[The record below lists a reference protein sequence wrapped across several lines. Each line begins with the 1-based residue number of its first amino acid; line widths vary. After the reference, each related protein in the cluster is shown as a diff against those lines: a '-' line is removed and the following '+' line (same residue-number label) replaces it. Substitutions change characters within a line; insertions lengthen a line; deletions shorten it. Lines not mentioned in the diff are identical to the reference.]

1 MEPRKPLWPHGP
13 PTGESPQ
20 DVASPPSLLSRE
32 RKRKPC
38 GRETA
43 LRLRSQGGTTDPPSP
58 GPPPHPPVDHV
69 RGFRFLSLLFHVGG
83 IFFPIGIIRTEIIK
97 LFSFFNEIRRRL
109 ETKRNPAKANGR
121 LPQVRRRGES
131 RGGGRRSRS
140 HKGGSE
146 GPGTQTPPLHG
157 CALRP
162 HVLDTLLPTR
172 SNPTPRFPRKLFPE
186 SSQQHDSS

>member
-1 MEPRKPLWPHGP
+1 MAPRAADWGVTSGRGVTSISVVPREEKKTLWKRNSSEASLSGRHDGP
-13 PTGESPQ
+13 PFPRATHSSARGSCQ
-20 DVASPPSLLSRE
+20 RFSL
-32 RKRKPC
+32 
-38 GRETA
+38 
-43 LRLRSQGGTTDPPSP
+43 
-58 GPPPHPPVDHV
+58 PVSAFSCWWH
-69 RGFRFLSLLFHVGG
+69 
-83 IFFPIGIIRTEIIK
+83 FFPIGIIRTEIIK

-131 RGGGRRSRS
+131 RGGGQRSRS